1 MSDSNHPNRTHNKK
15 VEQFDELYRL
25 ADQAY
30 SILLL
35 IDATDALEVARS
47 DTISSCIDVIT
58 NKLTRVEDLLLTQ
71 TFTQEFIIDHLDVML
86 NATSQA
92 RAILHVLNDSDA
104 LTSVGD
110 DLISNCIWG
119 VTSKLQIV
127 KDALDEISTDIMTRD
142 SGKGDL

>member
-1 MSDSNHPNRTHNKK
+1 MSDNNHQISTPNKK
-15 VEQFDELYRL
+15 VEQCDELYRL
-25 ADQAY
+25 VEQAY
-30 SILLL
+30 SILVL

-58 NKLTRVEDLLLTQ
+58 NKLMRVEDLLLAQ
-71 TFTQEFIIDHLDVML
+71 PFTHEFVMDHLDVML

-104 LTSVGD
+104 LTTVGG

-119 VTSKLQIV
+119 VTSKLQVV
-127 KDALDEISTDIMTRD
+127 KDALDEVST
-142 SGKGDL
+142 KELQAAKEGDQ